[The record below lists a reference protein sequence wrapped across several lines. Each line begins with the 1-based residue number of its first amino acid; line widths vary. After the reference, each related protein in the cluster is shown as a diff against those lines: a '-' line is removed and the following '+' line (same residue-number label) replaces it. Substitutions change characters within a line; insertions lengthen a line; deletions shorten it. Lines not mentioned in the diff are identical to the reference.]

1 MVGFGAQW
9 DSEVITWLLSGSPV
23 GPHADMSG
31 LNGTGADMDS
41 RIPYHPLYG
50 ALFTPHKSKVL
61 KRPKLFV
68 FLKTHLIPISV
79 LVVAAFVLCK
89 SA

>member
-1 MVGFGAQW
+1 MGTSAKGN
-9 DSEVITWLLSGSPV
+9 SEVIAWLLSCSTV
-23 GPHADMSG
+23 GPHADMSR
-31 LNGTGADMDS
+31 LNRTGADVNS
-41 RIPYHPLYG
+41 GIPYHSTYG
-50 ALFTPHKSKVL
+50 TGVTPDEPKVFE
-61 KRPKLFV
+61 RPKLLV